1 MPEQEQGLLHGFQI
15 WLNLP
20 AAEKMQ
26 PAAYQ
31 EIVAASINEQ
41 RLANG
46 GHVRVIAGDVTIDN
60 VVVQGQ
66 IREATTQ
73 PVLLD
78 VQLLP
83 KESVELLF
91 NAEYS
96 ANTYLYKGK
105 TDLLAEREL
114 GIYGKGE
121 SLQLTAGSSGAEL
134 LVLSG
139 RPIDEPIAQYGPFV
153 MNTNTELEQALRDF
167 QSRQFL
173 EKLKTF

>member
-1 MPEQEQGLLHGFQI
+1 M
-15 WLNLP
+15 
-20 AAEKMQ
+20 
-26 PAAYQ
+26 
-31 EIVAASINEQ
+31 
-41 RLANG
+41 
-46 GHVRVIAGDVTIDN
+46 
-60 VVVQGQ
+60 
-66 IREATTQ
+66 
-73 PVLLD
+73 
-78 VQLLP
+78 
-83 KESVELLF
+83 ELLF

>member
-1 MPEQEQGLLHGFQI
+1 LHGFQI

-20 AAEKMQ
+20 AAEKMK

-41 RLANG
+41 RLAKG
-46 GHVRVIAGDVTIDN
+46 GKVRVIAGDVTIDT
-60 VVVQGQ
+60 VLVQGQ
-66 IREATTQ
+66 IAEATTQ

-83 KESVELLF
+83 NETVELQF
-91 NAEYS
+91 NGEYS

-114 GIYGKGE
+114 GLYGKGE
-121 SLQLTAGSSGAEL
+121 SLQLTAGASGAEL

-153 MNTNTELEQALRDF
+153 MNTMGEIEQALRDF
-167 QSRQFL
+167 QSPQFL
-173 EKLKTF
+173 GELKRV